1 MDENERELVI
11 IFTSQQEYQVQ
22 IAKGKLEENGIHTY
36 IVDGHIDSTL
46 GVIFSDSYKL
56 EVDISDKEKALKL
69 LEYLK

>member
-1 MDENERELVI
+1 MDENERKLVI

-22 IAKGKLEENGIHTY
+22 IAKGKLEENGITSY

-46 GVIFSDSYKL
+46 GALFSDSYKL
-56 EVDISDKEKALKL
+56 EVDKSDREKSLKL